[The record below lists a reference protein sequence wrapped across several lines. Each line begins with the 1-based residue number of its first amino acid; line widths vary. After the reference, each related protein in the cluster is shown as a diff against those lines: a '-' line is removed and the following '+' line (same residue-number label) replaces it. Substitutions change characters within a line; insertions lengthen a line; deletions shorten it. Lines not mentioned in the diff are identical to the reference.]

1 MYTLIGSATSP
12 YVRKLRL
19 YFAKNRLNYE
29 FKSINYLEANDSA
42 YLKTINPINKIPVLV
57 VDNKPIFDSRVIF
70 KFINDQHSL
79 PHLTIE
85 EENILSAIDGA
96 MDTSI
101 NLITLQRGGLDL
113 KTCNNTY
120 IARQLERVPLILN
133 YLRPWVK
140 TLSSEKESD
149 WNFLSMSL
157 YSYLYWGQMRK
168 VIDIENDEV
177 MQNFLKQFS
186 TKPFIQESSFTL

>member
-19 YFAKNRLNYE
+19 YFAKNRINYE